1 MVNYYRGWWLHVCI
15 FLKVSLPQCVPQVLF
30 VFVCYCV
37 VVFFIL
43 HYPQRSNCVGTLCGP
58 SKVISDSRPE
68 NMLPRGE
75 AALYIYSPVHC
86 HLLACHVLVHHRC
99 SCCRN
104 LKSCPLTLA
113 VEFSINNNTIPR
125 ASTMCRPNW
134 EVFSVWLK
142 EVPTWKTDCHSCLTY

>member
-15 FLKVSLPQCVPQVLF
+15 FLKVSLPQCIPQVLF

-37 VVFFIL
+37 VVFL
-43 HYPQRSNCVGTLCGP
+43 HYPQRSYCVGTLCGP